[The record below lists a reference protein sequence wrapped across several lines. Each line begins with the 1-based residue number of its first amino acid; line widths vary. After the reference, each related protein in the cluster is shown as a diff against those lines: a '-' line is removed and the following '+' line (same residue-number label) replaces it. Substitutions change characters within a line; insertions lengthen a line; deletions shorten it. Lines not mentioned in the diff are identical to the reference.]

1 MSMIT
6 VIETLAD
13 DLGGTVRYGY
23 SGRGMYG
30 KECLGIVIPYPSEW
44 IEIVNERSEDLFSD
58 DVWCELER
66 YSMDSMGLDSIV
78 YWPNIS
84 VDNNEENEPFNE
96 SEEND
101 MEAVEMVEEV
111 VEAPVEAGVLSE
123 EEVAEAPV
131 EEAPVEEAPVEE
143 AHVEAPSVA
152 LTEKQ
157 ELVLGVAR
165 LAGRSF
171 VASDLVESSGLSVR
185 QLAGVFSGL
194 SKKGLISKVGGRW
207 QLV

>member
-1 MSMIT
+1 MDMIN
-6 VIETLAD
+6 VIEALAD

-30 KECLGIVIPYPSEW
+30 KECVGIVIPYPSEW
-44 IEIVNERSEDLFSD
+44 IEIINERSEDLFSD
-58 DVWCELER
+58 DVWYELES
-66 YSMDSMGLDSIV
+66 YSMDNMGLDYIV

-84 VDNNEENEPFNE
+84 VNNVEENKPFNE
-96 SEEND
+96 SEDNN
-101 MEAVEMVEEV
+101 MEAVEM
-111 VEAPVEAGVLSE
+111 
-123 EEVAEAPV
+123 V

-143 AHVEAPSVA
+143 VVEAPVEEAPVEAPSVA

-185 QLAGVFSGL
+185 QLAGVYSGL

>member
-1 MSMIT
+1 MGMIA

-13 DLGGTVRYGY
+13 DLGGNVRYDY

-30 KECLGIVIPYPSEW
+30 ERCVGIVIPYPSEW
-44 IEIVNERSEDLFSD
+44 IEMVNERSENLFSD
-58 DVWCELER
+58 DEWCELER

-111 VEAPVEAGVLSE
+111 
-123 EEVAEAPV
+123 PV
-131 EEAPVEEAPVEE
+131 EEAPVEV
-143 AHVEAPSVA
+143 PSVA

-165 LAGRSF
+165 LSGDSF